1 LLLPGNVKHVTAQ
14 INSSSS
20 PGAGDVPRGR
30 PTLVAVA
37 WPYANGAPHLG
48 HIAGAYLPADIF
60 ARYQRMAGNRVLMVS
75 GSDAHGTPITVRAE
89 EEGIT
94 PQQVVDRYH
103 PIFLD
108 IWERLGISFDL
119 FTSTRTENHTAVT
132 QDVFTRLRAAG
143 YISIQETTQFYDPQ
157 AGRFLPD
164 RYVVGTCPHCAYPSA
179 RGDQCENCGRTLDP
193 DQLIEPRSKM
203 TGAVPEQRQTSHF
216 FLELSKL
223 QDALLAWLETRKGWR
238 RHVINWSLQFVK
250 DGLHDRAIT
259 RDLDWGVPLPTDEL
273 GPGKRIYVWFEAVI
287 GYLSASKEWAA
298 TIAGAPEAWRDWWE
312 NPDAAAY
319 YFVGKDNIPFH
330 TVIWPAMLLGYGGL
344 DLPTDV
350 PANQYVTFG
359 GAKASKSAGIGRSVP
374 EYLEVL
380 QPDALRYALATVLP
394 EQNDTEISDG
404 DIIRRVNDELIAN
417 WGNLVNRVMAQIN
430 KFFDGVLPDV
440 PSPEELGGSHAEL
453 LAKVDEGLA
462 RVAELVEK
470 VELRAALRA
479 AMETSGEVNQYLYR
493 EEPWKTVKVDRDA
506 AARSLA
512 TSIQAIAGIAV
523 ALAPFLPFSTE
534 RLQDVLGVD
543 LTVWR
548 RQEVPAGRRL
558 DWSAGGLFI
567 KLDPKALDRPES
579 GA

>member
-1 LLLPGNVKHVTAQ
+1 VTAQ
-14 INSSSS
+14 INEPLP
-20 PGAGDVPRGR
+20 PGAASGPGGR

-37 WPYANGAPHLG
+37 WPYANGVPHLG

-60 ARYQRMAGNRVLMVS
+60 ARFQRMVGNRVLMVS

-89 EEGIT
+89 EEGIS
-94 PQQVVDRYH
+94 PQEVVDRYH
-103 PIFLD
+103 PVFLD
-108 IWERLGISFDL
+108 IWDRLGISFDL
-119 FTSTRTENHTAVT
+119 FTSTRTDNHARVT

-143 YISIQETTQFYDPQ
+143 YIAIQETTQFYDPQ
-157 AGRFLPD
+157 AQRFLPD
-164 RYVVGTCPHCAYPSA
+164 RYVLGTCPYCGYANA

-193 DQLIEPRSKM
+193 DQLIDPRSKM

-216 FLELSKL
+216 FLRLSAL
-223 QDALLAWLETRKGWR
+223 SDELLAWLQTRRGWR

-273 GPGKRIYVWFEAVI
+273 GPGKRIYVWFDAVI
-287 GYLSASKEWAA
+287 GYLSASKEWASA
-298 TIAGAPEAWRDWWE
+298 VAGDPEAWRAWWE

-344 DLPTDV
+344 NLPTDV

-359 GAKASKSAGIGRSVP
+359 GAKASKSAGVGRTVP
-374 EYLEVL
+374 GYLEVL
-380 QPDALRYALATVLP
+380 QPDALRYAVSTVLP
-394 EQNDTEISDG
+394 EQNDTEITDA

-440 PSPEELGGSHAEL
+440 PAPAELGAQHAEL

-462 RVAELVEK
+462 RVAELLEK

-479 AMETSGEVNQYLYR
+479 AMEISGEVNQYLYR

-506 AARSLA
+506 AAASLA
-512 TSIQAIAGIAV
+512 TSVQAIAGIAV
-523 ALAPFLPFSTE
+523 ALAPFLPFSSE
-534 RLQDVLGVD
+534 RLAAVLGVD
-543 LTVWR
+543 LTGWR
-548 RQEVPAGRRL
+548 RQEVAAGRRL
-558 DWSAGGLFI
+558 EWTGALFT
-567 KLDPKALDRPES
+567 KLDPKALDVP
-579 GA
+579 AT

>member
-1 LLLPGNVKHVTAQ
+1 MTAQ
-14 INSSSS
+14 ISPPVP
-20 PGAGDVPRGR
+20 PGANRGPAGR

-60 ARYQRMAGNRVLMVS
+60 ARFQRMVGNRVLMVS
-75 GSDAHGTPITVRAE
+75 GSDTHGTPITVRAE

-94 PQQVVDRYH
+94 PQEVVDRYH
-103 PIFLD
+103 PMFLD

-119 FTSTRTENHTAVT
+119 FTSTRTDNHTRVT
-132 QDVFTRLRAAG
+132 QDVFTRLRDAG
-143 YISIQETTQFYDPQ
+143 YISVEETTQFYDPQ

-164 RYVVGTCPHCAYPSA
+164 RYVLGTCPYCSYPSA

-193 DQLIEPRSKM
+193 DQLIDPRSKM
-203 TGAVPEQRQTSHF
+203 TGAVPEQRRTSHF
-216 FLELSKL
+216 FLRLSAL
-223 QDALLAWLETRKGWR
+223 SDELLAWLQSRQGWR
-238 RHVINWSLQFVK
+238 RHVINWSVQFVK

-259 RDLDWGVPLPTDEL
+259 RDLEWGVPLPTDEL

-298 TIAGAPEAWRDWWE
+298 TVAGDPEAWRAWWE

-344 DLPTDV
+344 NLPTDV

-359 GAKASKSAGIGRSVP
+359 GAKASKSAGIGRTVP
-374 EYLEVL
+374 DYLDVL
-380 QPDALRYALATVLP
+380 QPDALRYAVSTVLP
-394 EQNDTEISDG
+394 EQNDTEITDA

-430 KFFDGVLPDV
+430 KFFDGVLPAV
-440 PSPEELGGSHAEL
+440 PDPAELGGQHAEL
-453 LAKVDEGLA
+453 LAKVDDGLV
-462 RVAELVEK
+462 RVAELLDK

-479 AMETSGEVNQYLYR
+479 AMEISGEVNQYLYR
-493 EEPWKTVKVDRDA
+493 EEPWKTVKVDREA
-506 AARSLA
+506 AAASLA
-512 TSIQAIAGIAV
+512 TSVQAIAGIAV
-523 ALAPFLPFSTE
+523 ALAPFLPFSSE
-534 RLQDVLGVD
+534 RLASVLGVD
-543 LTVWR
+543 LSVWR
-548 RQEVPAGRRL
+548 RQTVPAGRRL
-558 DWSAGGLFI
+558 EWSGALFT
-567 KLDPKALDRPES
+567 KLDPKALDVP
-579 GA
+579 AV